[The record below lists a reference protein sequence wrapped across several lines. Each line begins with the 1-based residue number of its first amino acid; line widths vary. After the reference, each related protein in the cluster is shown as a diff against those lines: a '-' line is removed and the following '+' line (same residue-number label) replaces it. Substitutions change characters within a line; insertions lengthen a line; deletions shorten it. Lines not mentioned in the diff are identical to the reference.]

1 MAEFTRF
8 LIVFLIFLL
17 GPNASGQVQLSDSLL
32 RVEKVN
38 SPKVKRFFPGD
49 EIRIKPKDREWRWAV
64 IESFDFE
71 SGLIFF
77 DNGAEYVDSLEAL
90 QTQKQFS
97 RAKTVRNF
105 LIAPGFLAAVVGGG
119 QLIFGGVN
127 GGFALTAGG
136 VLIGGGILAD
146 LILRRRYYRLKK
158 RWRARLIDL
167 SID

>member
-8 LIVFLIFLL
+8 LIVFFICLFGSII
-17 GPNASGQVQLSDSLL
+17 SGQIQLSDSLL

-38 SPKVKRFFPGD
+38 SPKVIRFFPGE

-71 SGLIFF
+71 NGLIFF
-77 DNGAEYVDSLEAL
+77 NNGAEYADSLEAL
-90 QTQKQFS
+90 QTERQFS
-97 RAKTVRNF
+97 RARTVRNF
-105 LIAPGFLAAVVGGG
+105 LMVPGVLSAVVGGG

-146 LILRRRYYRLKK
+146 FILRRRYYRFNK
-158 RWRARLIDL
+158 RWRVRLIDL